1 MVVAEGAPARVLR
14 AGQERVVPVRL
25 FFDDQDFDGQLL
37 RALSYAAYGGADIGE
52 CVETAGRI
60 KEGDRSSWYEAW
72 TKTADRMKA
81 DAEESLKGRHTSSAL
96 RAYMRASNYY
106 RAAEFY
112 VRDDPQDP
120 RSLQGWQ
127 SSHDCFAE
135 AARLFDPPLEA
146 VEVPYEST
154 TLPGYFF
161 RVDDSGERRPTVIT
175 MSGMDGYLEECY
187 WSVAAAGLE
196 RGYNCLA
203 FDGPGQGGVLRERE
217 VPFRPDWEAVVT
229 PVLDFALER
238 TEVDPKRMVMVG
250 RSFGGYL
257 APRAASL
264 EYRLAACVADPGQF
278 DLFDAAMSR
287 LPQEMQEAL
296 LRNDPAVDS
305 FLGKMMEG
313 DARRFFLATRMRAF
327 GAKNLSEF
335 LLMQHDYTL
344 KGLVEKIEC
353 PTLVCD
359 NVADTIAGG
368 QAKRLHD
375 ALGCPKD
382 YVLFT
387 AEEGADGHCEGG
399 AQILFHRVAFD
410 WLDETLAS

>member
-1 MVVAEGAPARVLR
+1 M
-14 AGQERVVPVRL
+14 RL

-37 RALSYAAYGGADIGE
+37 RALSYTAYEGADIGE
-52 CVETAGRI
+52 CFETASRI
-60 KEGDRSSWYEAW
+60 KEGDRDSWYEAW
-72 TKTADRMKA
+72 TKTAERMKA
-81 DAEESLKGRHTSSAL
+81 DAKESIKGGHTDSAR
-96 RAYMRASNYY
+96 RAYLRASNYY

-135 AARLFDPPLEA
+135 AAHLFDPPFEA
-146 VEVPYEST
+146 VEIPYEGT

-187 WSVAAAGLE
+187 WSIAAAGLE
-196 RGYNCLA
+196 RGYNLLA
-203 FDGPGQGGVLRERE
+203 FDGPGQGGVLRQRE

-229 PVLDFALER
+229 PVLDFALKR
-238 TEVDPKRMVMVG
+238 PEVDPEHMALVG

-257 APRAASL
+257 APRAASS
-264 EYRLAACVADPGQF
+264 ERRLAACVADPGQF
-278 DLFDAAMSR
+278 DLFDAAMSHV
-287 LPQEMQEAL
+287 PQEAKEAL
-296 LRNDPAVDS
+296 LRNDPTVDS
-305 FLGKMMEG
+305 LLEKMMER
-313 DARRFFLATRMRAF
+313 DARRFFIAARMRAF
-327 GAKNLSEF
+327 GAKTLREF
-335 LLMQHDYTL
+335 LLMQHKYTL

-368 QAKRLHD
+368 QAKELYD
-375 ALGCPKD
+375 ALECPKD

-399 AQILFHRVAFD
+399 AQVLFHRVAYD
-410 WLDETLAS
+410 WLDKTLAS

>member
-1 MVVAEGAPARVLR
+1 
-14 AGQERVVPVRL
+14 VRL

-52 CVETAGRI
+52 CFETAGRI

-72 TKTADRMKA
+72 TKTADRMNA
-81 DAEESLKGRHTSSAL
+81 DAEESMKGEHTSSAL

-106 RAAEFY
+106 RTAEFY

-135 AARLFDPPLEA
+135 AARLFDPPFEA
-146 VEVPYEST
+146 VEVPYEGT

-187 WSVAAAGLE
+187 WSVAAAALE

-203 FDGPGQGGVLRERE
+203 FDGPGQGGVLRQRE

-229 PVLDFALER
+229 PVLDFALKR
-238 TEVDPKRMVMVG
+238 TEVDPKRMVIVG

-264 EYRLAACVADPGQF
+264 EHRLAACVADPGQF
-278 DLFDAAMSR
+278 DLFEAAMSR
-287 LPQEMQEAL
+287 APKEMREAL
-296 LRNDPAVDS
+296 LRNDPAVDA
-305 FLGKMMEG
+305 FLEKMMEG
-313 DARRFFLATRMRAF
+313 DAMRFFIAARMRAY
-327 GAKNLSEF
+327 GAKNLKEF
-335 LLMQHDYTL
+335 LLMQRDYTL
-344 KGLVEKIEC
+344 EGLVEKIEC

-375 ALGCPKD
+375 ALGCPQY